1 MPENADVAELERDN
15 KLKKMTKEEIKESS
29 RCSFEGKLEGDPDSQ
44 V

>member
-1 MPENADVAELERDN
+1 MPENADVAELEKD